1 MNFEHLNLVLQIS
14 ESRSISGAAKA
25 LYISQPTVSKM
36 LRSIEDELG
45 FTLFVRSKAGISPT
59 QSGRVFIE
67 YARETLDKLR
77 TLKANCSSNIEAGE
91 HMLRVATNGV
101 DLFRECFLRTVSR
114 CSPEVDVFEYAVA
127 NLSDCVS
134 AVSGPA
140 FDLGLLFF
148 PSVFERGVSEYLADA
163 GLVPRVLGRLPVNI
177 LVGQDSPIG
186 GSGAGEISVSSL
198 SSCRVSFPHEENSFF
213 SNILRESAMLIGC
226 TKEAYSPRL
235 YSDEEYLRVSA
246 SSMVPDP
253 FNLQMYAYSDW
264 VRNVYNQ
271 DEFRFFPDSSAPMAR
286 LGLACDSFPKLKTL
300 RLSDAPFRSTLL
312 EFHKSVRGLSAIGNA
327 YVELIKSLLDENE
340 EEGEGR

>member
-1 MNFEHLNLVLQIS
+1 
-14 ESRSISGAAKA
+14 
-25 LYISQPTVSKM
+25 
-36 LRSIEDELG
+36 
-45 FTLFVRSKAGISPT
+45 
-59 QSGRVFIE
+59 
-67 YARETLDKLR
+67 
-77 TLKANCSSNIEAGE
+77 
-91 HMLRVATNGV
+91 
-101 DLFRECFLRTVSR
+101 
-114 CSPEVDVFEYAVA
+114 
-127 NLSDCVS
+127 
-134 AVSGPA
+134 
-140 FDLGLLFF
+140 
-148 PSVFERGVSEYLADA
+148 
-163 GLVPRVLGRLPVNI
+163 
-177 LVGQDSPIG
+177 
-186 GSGAGEISVSSL
+186 
-198 SSCRVSFPHEENSFF
+198 
-213 SNILRESAMLIGC
+213 MLIGC

-327 YVELIKSLLDENE
+327 YVELIKSLLDESE